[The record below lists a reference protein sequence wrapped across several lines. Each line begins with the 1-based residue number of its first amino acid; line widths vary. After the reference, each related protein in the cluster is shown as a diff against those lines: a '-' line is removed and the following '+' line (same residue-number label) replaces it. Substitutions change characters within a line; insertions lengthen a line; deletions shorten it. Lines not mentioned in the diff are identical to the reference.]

1 MSTGAG
7 LVRLW
12 IHETRRVFQDRL
24 ISVID
29 TAQLDQM
36 TMVRDR
42 RNVVDGWLQLHQL
55 SQLPQQ
61 PRGLAL
67 TGAVHVHVAVGAL
80 VR

>member
-1 MSTGAG
+1 M
-7 LVRLW
+7 RLW

-42 RNVVDGWLQLHQL
+42 WNVVDGWGSRH
-55 SQLPQQ
+55 SC
-61 PRGLAL
+61 RNNHADW
-67 TGAVHVHVAVGAL
+67 H
-80 VR
+80 